1 MSEANDP
8 SVNKV
13 NGPTVKR
20 SNSERKRTVQQYTMK
35 YFLKNIAQSGLVRTI
50 ILVLVG
56 LCLWIVSLWHGV
68 SFAHMGVG
76 VVLVL
81 INSLLATQCAYRVG
95 WTNLPSGFVFSTVW
109 LVLSA
114 LSLWQLCW
122 QVHLVAMMFFVA
134 MLVFSKMNLQQ
145 EATKQ
150 AYTLTLLC
158 LVVSP
163 QLSVMITCILYI
175 LGYLLTRSHF
185 TWRVLVAILL
195 AIATYVMYS
204 AIFRYL
210 GWFDFLWLENLP
222 KLPWQWWLLG
232 GGIYLL
238 SWLLLYLPL
247 ARPSTT
253 SGVIYIIGII
263 GAITGGIFRLVY
275 ASII

>member
-1 MSEANDP
+1 MN
-8 SVNKV
+8 
-13 NGPTVKR
+13 
-20 SNSERKRTVQQYTMK
+20 
-35 YFLKNIAQSGLVRTI
+35 YFLRNIAQNSLIRTI
-50 ILVLVG
+50 ILALIG
-56 LCLWIVSLWHGV
+56 LCLWIMLLWRGG

-76 VVLVL
+76 MALVL
-81 INSLLATQCAYRVG
+81 TNSLLATQCAYRVG